1 MTKKLLD
8 LSEKIDGFAVELF
21 EITSVVVGRMDL
33 PFFVVGA
40 TARDYILELGYGVR
54 IMRATHDVDLG
65 VQVPNWDLYN
75 RLREGLIATERFIPD
90 KKQAQRLLYKGNFP
104 VDIIPFGSIAHP
116 EDRVLW
122 PPEQEVE
129 MSTLGFEEASQ
140 HSIIVRMRA
149 EPVLDINFVSLA
161 GLAILKIVSWSD
173 NIARRNKD
181 AKDLLLLMSKYLDA
195 GNDERMF
202 DEGADLLESE
212 DFDYEVAG
220 ARLLGRD
227 MAAILR
233 PDTKEALLKILD
245 RETGDQSRYTLI
257 ASMVEHGAE
266 RIDFEKAL
274 QLLEQMK
281 AGIIEKV

>member
-8 LSEKIDGFAVELF
+8 LSGKIDGFRAELF
-21 EITSVVVGRMDL
+21 EIISVVAGRMKL

-54 IMRATHDVDLG
+54 IMRATLDVDLG
-65 VQVPNWDLYN
+65 VQVPNWDFYN
-75 RLREGLIATERFIPD
+75 RLREDLIATKRFVPD
-90 KKQAQRLLYKGNFP
+90 KKQAQRLLYKGTFP
-104 VDIIPFGSIAHP
+104 VDIIPFGAIAHP

-129 MSTLGFEEASQ
+129 MSTLGFEEAAQ
-140 HSIIVRMRA
+140 HSIIVRMRT

-173 NIARRNKD
+173 NMARRNKD
-181 AKDLLLLMSKYLDA
+181 AKDLLLLMSTYLDA
-195 GNDERMF
+195 GNRERMF

-233 PDTKEALLKILD
+233 PETKEALLKILD
-245 RETGDQSRYTLI
+245 KETGDQSRYTLI
-257 ASMVEHGAE
+257 ASMVERGAE
-266 RIDFEKAL
+266 RIDLEKAL
-274 QLLEQMK
+274 RLLEQMK
-281 AGIIEKV
+281 AGIIEKA

>member
-1 MTKKLLD
+1 
-8 LSEKIDGFAVELF
+8 
-21 EITSVVVGRMDL
+21 
-33 PFFVVGA
+33 
-40 TARDYILELGYGVR
+40 
-54 IMRATHDVDLG
+54 
-65 VQVPNWDLYN
+65 
-75 RLREGLIATERFIPD
+75 
-90 KKQAQRLLYKGNFP
+90 
-104 VDIIPFGSIAHP
+104 
-116 EDRVLW
+116 
-122 PPEQEVE
+122 
-129 MSTLGFEEASQ
+129 
-140 HSIIVRMRA
+140 
-149 EPVLDINFVSLA
+149 VSLA